1 MIVGLSLLVAT
12 GAGAQT
18 VPDTLFTGMKWRQVG
33 PYRGGRSE
41 AVTGIPGDPNTYF
54 FGGAGGGVWKSTD
67 GGGNWIPLFDKQ
79 PVSSIGA
86 IAVADSDPN
95 VVYAGTGEGCIRGNL
110 TSGDGVYKSTD
121 GGRTWRNVG
130 LRDSRQ
136 IGALVIHPRDPN
148 IVLVAALG
156 HVYGPNAERGVFRT
170 VDGGRTWEKVLSK
183 NDHTGAIDVVF
194 DPKNPNILF
203 ASLWEVNR
211 TPWNLT
217 SGGEGSGLYK
227 STDGGATWKHLDG
240 NGLPKGIL
248 GRIGVSV
255 SGADD
260 SRIYAL
266 IEANEGGLFRSDDA
280 GDTWT
285 RVNDDERYRQRAWY
299 FTHVY
304 ADPKVADT
312 VYVLNTGAFRS
323 TDGGKTFNLLPAPHG
338 DHHALWIDP
347 TNPARM
353 ISGNDGGATITTDGG
368 KTWTNQYNQPTAQ
381 FYHVVAD
388 NDYPY
393 RLYGAQQDNTSVAID
408 SRSDSGIID
417 RQDWYDVGGGESG
430 SIAPDPRN
438 ADIVYAGDNGGVLT
452 RWEKRTRQA
461 QYINPW
467 PLDTSGM
474 GAGELEHRF
483 QWTEPLLVS
492 PHDANVL
499 YTCAERVFKST
510 NGGMSWT
517 AISPDLTRND
527 KTKQKPSGG
536 LITLDITS
544 VEYYDTVFAF
554 TESPLQ
560 KDLLWAGTDDGLVH
574 VSQDGGK
581 TWSNVTPAGLP
592 EWSTISQIDASPL
605 SAGTA
610 WIAVDRHRLDDVH
623 PYIYRTTDFGKSW
636 TKLVNGI
643 PDNAFARVV
652 RQDPKR
658 QDLVYAATEL
668 GVFASFD
675 SGQHWQSLQLDL
687 PSTPV
692 TDLII
697 KNDDL
702 AISTNGRAFWILDDI
717 APLREAN
724 AQLAAGDMHLYTPS
738 QTVRL
743 RYPESIERH
752 RPVGFSPSGAYID
765 YWFKTAPEGEA
776 TLDIKDEQ
784 GRLVRSFSSKKKKT
798 SFEQPPEWPEQ
809 VKPVELIPAAAGLNR
824 FPWNLRYESPVE
836 TPGLFY
842 AGNGPEGPIV
852 LPGKYRLT
860 LTANGK
866 SESSDLVVLADP
878 RVTTPPADM
887 RKAFD
892 LQTRVNDRIADLHR
906 ALNQMRSVRGDLD
919 TVKRRLDGTG
929 HGQSV
934 VAAIDKLEGEMAPV
948 EAQLTQVKL
957 KSSEGTLRYPVML
970 NEQFDTFRAMI
981 ENADAAPTQSML
993 DVYASLDQRLSA
1005 ALTQWNALLKNE
1017 VPALDEAARKENLP
1031 LIVVRTE

>member
-1 MIVGLSLLVAT
+1 MIVLLAVALT
-12 GAGAQT
+12 AAAQT
-18 VPDTLFTGMKWRQVG
+18 VPDTLFNGMKWRLVG
-33 PYRGGRSE
+33 PFRGGRSE

-54 FGGAGGGVWKSTD
+54 FGGAAGGVWKSTD

-86 IAVADSDPN
+86 IAVAESDPN
-95 VVYAGTGEGCIRGNL
+95 IVYVGTGEGCIRGNL

-121 GGRTWRNVG
+121 GGRSWRNIG

-136 IGALVIHPRDPN
+136 IGALIVHPRDPN

-170 VDGGRTWEKVLSK
+170 VDGGRTWDKVLYK

-203 ASLWEVNR
+203 ASLWEVSR
-211 TPWNLT
+211 TPWSLV

-227 STDGGATWKHLDG
+227 STDGGATWKRLDG
-240 NGLPKGIL
+240 DGLPKGIL

-260 SRIYAL
+260 SRVYAL

-323 TDGGKTFNLLPAPHG
+323 TDGGKSFNLLPAPHG
-338 DHHALWIDP
+338 DHHDLWIDP

-353 ISGNDGGATITTDGG
+353 INANDGGATITTDGG

-393 RLYGAQQDNTSVAID
+393 RLYGAQQDNSSVAID

-452 RWEKRTRQA
+452 RWEKGTRQA

-474 GAGELEHRF
+474 GAEGLEHRF
-483 QWTEPLLVS
+483 QWTEPVLIS
-492 PHDANVL
+492 PHDPNVI
-499 YTCAERVFKST
+499 YTAAERVFKST

-536 LITLDITS
+536 PITLDITS

-554 TESPLQ
+554 TESPVQ

-581 TWSNVTPAGLP
+581 NWSNVTPAGLP

-605 SAGTA
+605 SAGSA

-623 PYIYRTTDFGKSW
+623 PYIYRTDDFGKSW
-636 TKLVNGI
+636 TKLVSGI
-643 PDNAFARVV
+643 PDNAFVRAV

-658 QDLVYAATEL
+658 KDLAYAATES
-668 GVFASFD
+668 GVFVSFD

-687 PSTPV
+687 PASPV

-724 AQLAAGDMHLYTPS
+724 AQLAMGDMHLYTPS
-738 QTVRL
+738 PTVRL
-743 RYPESIERH
+743 HYPESIERH
-752 RPVGFSPSGAYID
+752 RPVGFSPKGAYID
-765 YWFKTAPEGEA
+765 YWFRTAPEGEV
-776 TLDIKDEQ
+776 TLDIKDAQ
-784 GRLVRSFSSKKKKT
+784 GRSVRTFSSKKKKT
-798 SFEQPPEWPEQ
+798 LFEQPPEWPDQ

-842 AGNGPEGPIV
+842 AGNGPEGPLV

-866 SESSDLVVLADP
+866 SESSDLIVLADP
-878 RVTTPPADM
+878 RVKTSPADLQ
-887 RKAFD
+887 KAFD
-892 LQTRVNDRIADLHR
+892 LQMKVSDRIADLHR
-906 ALNQMRSVRGDLD
+906 ALNQMRSVKSDLD

-929 HGQSV
+929 RGQAL

-948 EAQLTQVKL
+948 EATLTQVKL

-970 NEQFDTFRAMI
+970 NEQLDTFRMMI
-981 ENADAAPTQSML
+981 ENADTAPTQSML
-993 DVYASLDQRLSA
+993 DVYASLESRLNA
-1005 ALTQWNALLKNE
+1005 ALTQWNALLKKE
-1017 VPALDEAARKENLP
+1017 VPALDEAAKKENLP
-1031 LIVVRTE
+1031 LIVVKTE

>member
-12 GAGAQT
+12 LAGAQT
-18 VPDTLFTGMKWRQVG
+18 VPDTLFNGMKWRQVG
-33 PYRGGRSE
+33 PFRGGRSE

-54 FGGAGGGVWKSTD
+54 FGGAAGGVWKSTD
-67 GGGNWIPLFDKQ
+67 GGGNWTPLFDKQ

-95 VVYAGTGEGCIRGNL
+95 VVYVGTGEGCIRGNL

-170 VDGGRTWEKVLSK
+170 VDGGKTWEKVLWK

-260 SRIYAL
+260 SRVYAL

-304 ADPKVADT
+304 ADPKTADT

-353 ISGNDGGATITTDGG
+353 INGNDGGATITTDGG

-438 ADIVYAGDNGGVLT
+438 ADVVYAGDNGGVLT

-474 GAGELEHRF
+474 GAGDLEHRF

-492 PHDANVL
+492 PHDPNVL

-510 NGGMSWT
+510 NSGMSWT

-610 WIAVDRHRLDDVH
+610 WLAVDRHRLDDVH

-643 PDNAFARVV
+643 PDNAFARAV

-724 AQLAAGDMHLYTPS
+724 AQLATGAMHLYTPAA
-738 QTVRL
+738 TVRL

-752 RPVGFSPSGAYID
+752 RPVGFSPTGAYID
-765 YWFKTAPEGEA
+765 YWFKNEPEGEV

-798 SFEQPPEWPEQ
+798 LFEQPPEWPEQ

-866 SESSDLVVLADP
+866 SESSDLIVLADP
-878 RVTTPPADM
+878 RVTTSPADI

-892 LQTRVNDRIADLHR
+892 LQMKVSDRIADLHR

-919 TVKRRLDGTG
+919 TVKRRFDGTG
-929 HGQSV
+929 HGQTL

-970 NEQFDTFRAMI
+970 NEQLDTFRAMI

-993 DVYASLDQRLSA
+993 DVYASLDQRLST

>member
-1 MIVGLSLLVAT
+1 MPFLRRSFITVVLFVA
-12 GAGAQT
+12 AVAAAQT
-18 VPDTLFTGMKWRQVG
+18 VPETLFKGMKWRLVG
-33 PYRGGRSE
+33 PFRGGRSE

-54 FGGAGGGVWKSTD
+54 FGGAAGGVWKSTD
-67 GGGNWIPLFDKQ
+67 GGGNWTALFDKQ

-86 IAVADSDPN
+86 IAVAES
-95 VVYAGTGEGCIRGNL
+95 GTGEGCIRGNL

-121 GGRTWRNVG
+121 GGRTLRNVG

-170 VDGGRTWEKVLSK
+170 VDGGRTWERVLSK

-227 STDGGATWKHLDG
+227 STDGGTTWKRLDG

-260 SRIYAL
+260 NRVYAL
-266 IEANEGGLFRSDDA
+266 IEANEGGLFRSEDA
-280 GDTWT
+280 GETWT

-353 ISGNDGGATITTDGG
+353 INGNDGGATITTDGG

-393 RLYGAQQDNTSVAID
+393 RLYGAQQDNSSVAIA
-408 SRSDSGIID
+408 SRSDSGGID

-452 RWEKRTRQA
+452 RWEKGTRQA

-474 GAGELEHRF
+474 GAEALEHRF

-492 PHDANVL
+492 PHDPTVL

-536 LITLDITS
+536 PITLDITS

-554 TESPLQ
+554 TESPIQ

-574 VSQDGGK
+574 VSRDGGRN
-581 TWSNVTPAGLP
+581 WSDVTPKGLP
-592 EWSTISQIDASPL
+592 EWSTISQIDASTTD
-605 SAGTA
+605 AGSA

-623 PYIYRTTDFGKSW
+623 PYIYKTSDFGKTW
-636 TKLVNGI
+636 TKLTSGI
-643 PDNAFARVV
+643 PDNAFVRAV

-658 QDLVYAATEL
+658 RDLVYAATES

-675 SGQHWQSLQLDL
+675 GGQDWQSLQLDL
-687 PSTPV
+687 PVTPV

-697 KNDDL
+697 KNDDV
-702 AISTNGRAFWILDDI
+702 AISTNGRAFWILDDV
-717 APLREAN
+717 APLREATP
-724 AQLAAGDMHLYTPS
+724 QLAAGDMHLYTPAP
-738 QTVRL
+738 TVRL
-743 RYPESIERH
+743 RYPEYLERH
-752 RPVGFSPSGAYID
+752 RPVGFSPTGAYID
-765 YWFKTAPEGEA
+765 YWFRIAPEGEV
-776 TLDIKDEQ
+776 TLDIKDQQ
-784 GRLVRSFSSKKKKT
+784 GRLVRSFSSQKKKT
-798 SFEQPPEWPEQ
+798 LFEQPPEWPEQ

-852 LPGKYRLT
+852 LPGTYRLT

-866 SESSDLVVLADP
+866 SESAELVVLP
-878 RVTTPPADM
+878 
-887 RKAFD
+887 
-892 LQTRVNDRIADLHR
+892 
-906 ALNQMRSVRGDLD
+906 ALNQMRAVRSHLES
-919 TVKRRLDGTG
+919 VKRRLDGSG
-929 HGQSV
+929 RGQAVIS
-934 VAAIDKLEGEMAPV
+934 AIDKLESEMAPV
-948 EAQLTQVKL
+948 EATLTQVKL

-981 ENADAAPTQSML
+981 ETADAAPTQSMM
-993 DVYASLDQRLSA
+993 DVFASLDSRLSA
-1005 ALTQWNALLKNE
+1005 ALAQWNAILKNE

-1031 LIVVRTE
+1031 LIVVKTE